1 MVRPRTHRPHFY
13 MSEMKVRGLSWIG
26 LPGNRFWDGKLHVEG
41 LLKNALRRY
50 TWKGGKKEWRYEW
63 RKEGRKD
70 WWRWDIDPLC
80 NCYWS
85 LSWSCKDLWSTV
97 LTVTRYGGPRAS
109 LSSSRRWLVMA
120 PDGVCV
126 WRGRGGDNI
135 RSTDPQPSVPQ
146 EHWYLVSPCPFWSD
160 NNLGCAF
167 REDWLDFH
175 WLQDFSGESSTP
187 DLQATL

>member
-1 MVRPRTHRPHFY
+1 MVRPCTHRPHFY

-85 LSWSCKDLWSTV
+85 LSWSCKDLWSTM
-97 LTVTRYGGPRAS
+97 LTITQYGGQGLPFLPAGGGWWWPQR
-109 LSSSRRWLVMA
+109 
-120 PDGVCV
+120 VCV
-126 WRGRGGDNI
+126 CGGGGGGDNI

-146 EHWYLVSPCPFWSD
+146 
-160 NNLGCAF
+160 
-167 REDWLDFH
+167 
-175 WLQDFSGESSTP
+175 
-187 DLQATL
+187 